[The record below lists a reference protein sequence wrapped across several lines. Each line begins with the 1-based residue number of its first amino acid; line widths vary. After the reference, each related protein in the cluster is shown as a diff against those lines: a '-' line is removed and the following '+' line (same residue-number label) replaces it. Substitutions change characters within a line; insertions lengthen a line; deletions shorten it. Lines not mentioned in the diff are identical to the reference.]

1 MMIQG
6 LVLVVLIGVLHFL
19 SGYELSFS
27 LFYVAP
33 ISLATWWAGRRE
45 GVAVASFSAL
55 VWLGADMLSGHRFA
69 HPLIPMWNGLMRVG
83 FFLIVVMLLARL
95 KRSYEEQRRMAQ
107 ELQASLAKVNLLRGL
122 IPICAWCKQV
132 RNDQGYWQHVE
143 AYLAEHSD
151 ATFTHSICQACEA
164 KELQALLHP

>member
-33 ISLATWWAGRRE
+33 ISLVTWWARRRE

-55 VWLGADMLSGHRFA
+55 VWLSADMLSGHRFT
-69 HPLIPMWNGLMRVG
+69 HPLIPMWNVLMRVG
-83 FFLIVVMLLARL
+83 FFLIVVILLAQL
-95 KRSYEEQRRMAQ
+95 KRSYEEQRCMAH
-107 ELQASLAKVNLLRGL
+107 ELQASLAKVNLLSGL

-143 AYLAEHSD
+143 AYIAEHSD
-151 ATFTHSICQACEA
+151 ATFTHSICQDCQD
-164 KELQALLHP
+164 KELQALRQ